1 MIDRRKDP
9 TIRESVTAINRYIE
23 QSTGKKAVRIEGKF
37 KFIPQES
44 RDRPPANSPETS
56 K

>member
-1 MIDRRKDP
+1 MRERRRDSD
-9 TIRESVTAINRYIE
+9 TRDSVREINAYIQ
-23 QSTGKKAVRIEGKF
+23 QSTGKRAVRIEGKF

-44 RDRPPANSPETS
+44 RDRPPANRPESS